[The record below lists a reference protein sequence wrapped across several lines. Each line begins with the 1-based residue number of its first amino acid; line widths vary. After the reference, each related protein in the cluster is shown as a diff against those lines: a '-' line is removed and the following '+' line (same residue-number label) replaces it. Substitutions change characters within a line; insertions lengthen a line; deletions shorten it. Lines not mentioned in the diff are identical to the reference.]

1 MREEGVR
8 EIVAS
13 RATTRVAPT
22 FHVEQTQHVGATLV
36 VALRNFAKILRAR
49 YSVPTPVALHAV

>member
-1 MREEGVR
+1 MSSEMREEGVR

-36 VALRNFAKILRAR
+36 VALRNFAKIPLSPERGNTR
-49 YSVPTPVALHAV
+49 